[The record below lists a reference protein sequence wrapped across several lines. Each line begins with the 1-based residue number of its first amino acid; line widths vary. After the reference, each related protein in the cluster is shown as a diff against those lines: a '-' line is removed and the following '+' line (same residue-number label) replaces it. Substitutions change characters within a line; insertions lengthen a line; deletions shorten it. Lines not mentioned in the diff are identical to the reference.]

1 MSGTP
6 TGVGRAGGRAVGV
19 RNGAGL
25 VPGCGDE
32 PPGLSDSWTRAAPVA
47 AMRRRP
53 APKIRIG
60 PWPSRSTSGRHLGVT
75 RRLEAYATTAGGL
88 FALTPTLSR
97 SRAGFA
103 WRESSCG
110 RGGYARRCRL
120 DCRRSH
126 SPTDARS
133 VGPAVAEIVDADG
146 WGDSQAGSLRHDGG
160 HRSPPFRGRVGSP
173 LASPESVW
181 AVRTKHYQRHE
192 IGVSICWQTTCAAS
206 SRYPPNPGGQI
217 HCFISCTICVH

>member
-1 MSGTP
+1 MVAALDPRLMSGTP

-32 PPGLSDSWTRAAPVA
+32 PSGLSDSWTRAAPVA

-60 PWPSRSTSGRHLGVT
+60 PWPSRSSSGRHLGVT

-97 SRAGFA
+97 SRAGFVA
-103 WRESSCG
+103 GVVLRERGLRAAVPLGLPQISFPNRREVGGACDGRDCG
-110 RGGYARRCRL
+110 CGW
-120 DCRRSH
+120 
-126 SPTDARS
+126 
-133 VGPAVAEIVDADG
+133 VG
-146 WGDSQAGSLRHDGG
+146 
-160 HRSPPFRGRVGSP
+160 
-173 LASPESVW
+173 
-181 AVRTKHYQRHE
+181 
-192 IGVSICWQTTCAAS
+192 
-206 SRYPPNPGGQI
+206 
-217 HCFISCTICVH
+217 

>member
-1 MSGTP
+1 
-6 TGVGRAGGRAVGV
+6 
-19 RNGAGL
+19 
-25 VPGCGDE
+25 
-32 PPGLSDSWTRAAPVA
+32 
-47 AMRRRP
+47 MRRRP

-133 VGPAVAEIVDADG
+133 VGPAMAEIVDADG

-160 HRSPPFRGRVGSP
+160 HRSPLFRGRVGSP

-181 AVRTKHYQRHE
+181 AVRTKNDQRYE